1 MSLRTEKIES
11 TVHHEV
17 AKALAELLPH
27 SLLVTVTGVE
37 VSPDLK
43 KATVWISVLDQD
55 ESEVMAEIE
64 NVRRDVQKMVN
75 KRLTTKFVPRLSF
88 KSDHGGA
95 YADRINRVL
104 KNL

>member
-17 AKALAELLPH
+17 AQALAELLPH
-27 SLLVTVTGVE
+27 DSIITVTGVE
-37 VSPDLK
+37 VAPDLK
-43 KATVWISVLDQD
+43 KATVWIGVLGKDEQD
-55 ESEVMAEIE
+55 VMSQIE
-64 NVRRDVQKMVN
+64 QVRRDVQKVVN
-75 KRLTTKFVPRLSF
+75 KRLTTKFVPRLTF